1 MKTYAIPMEG
11 RVFQTISIEV
21 SFPENVI
28 EKSYDAF
35 PNFLGSEYYI
45 EKIREQLQRW

>member
-11 RVFQTISIEV
+11 RVFHTISIE
-21 SFPENVI
+21 SYPENAI
-28 EKSYDAF
+28 EKSYDTF
-35 PNFLGSEYYI
+35 PNVLGSEYRI